1 MIWGVET
8 EETFL
13 GGYSAVPCKM
23 DQGNIR
29 QEILKVCGTE
39 ETMTPLMSLWK
50 VR

>member
-1 MIWGVET
+1 MET

-13 GGYSAVPCKM
+13 GGGYSDVPCKM
-23 DQGNIR
+23 DEDNIR

-39 ETMTPLMSLWK
+39 ETMTRLMSVWK